1 LKIHGE
7 PVVNHDELMSNFFSQ
22 PDALACGKTLEEL
35 KKEGV
40 KEELWN
46 HKLFPGDRSSL
57 SFLFEELTP
66 YTCGQL
72 LAIYEHRTSVEGFL
86 WKVNSYDQWGV
97 ELGKALA
104 KNVRKL
110 FEEVK
115 DNKETDF
122 AGCSFNSATKSLLE
136 KYIKLK

>member
-1 LKIHGE
+1 
-7 PVVNHDELMSNFFSQ
+7 
-22 PDALACGKTLEEL
+22 LACGKNLEEL

-46 HKLFPGDRSSL
+46 HKFFPGDRSSI
-57 SFLFEELTP
+57 SFLFEELNP

-86 WKVNSYDQWGV
+86 LKVNSYDQWGV

-110 FEEVK
+110 FEQT
-115 DNKETDF
+115 KEKKEANF
-122 AGCSFNSATKSLLE
+122 EGYNFNSATRTLLE
-136 KYIKLK
+136 RYIKHK